1 MPSYILKQKRL
12 LFIVFLI
19 VAILIGV
26 KWYFIVIL
34 ICISLM
40 IIDAEHL
47 YPLAICTS
55 FFGGKK
61 ISIQALFPVFN
72 CFFFFYSE
80 LYECFVYFG
89 YLSLVRCIVCKYI
102 LPFGRLPFCFVEFPF
117 TVQCFLVWHSTIG
130 LFLLLPASTE
140 KTYPK
145 LVLQS
150 VYCLFFS
157 RSFIVSGLTVK
168 SLSHFEFT
176 FVYGMIN

>member
-1 MPSYILKQKRL
+1 MPSYILKQKHL

-19 VAILIGV
+19 VAILTGV
-26 KWYFIVIL
+26 KWYFVVIL

-55 FFGGKK
+55 FLGEKK
-61 ISIQALFPVFN
+61 ISVQALFPVFN
-72 CFFFFYSE
+72 CFFFLFWVVWMLCIFWIFIPYS
-80 LYECFVYFG
+80 VYC
-89 YLSLVRCIVCKYI
+89 LQISSPI
-102 LPFGRLPFCFVEFPF
+102 GRLPFCFVGFPF
-117 TVQCFLVWHSTIG
+117 TVQGFLVWHSTIG
-130 LFLLLPASTE
+130 LFLLLPPLPE

-145 LVLQS
+145 LVLLS

-157 RSFIVSGLTVK
+157 RSCMVSGLTVK

-176 FVYGMIN
+176 FVYGLIK

>member
-40 IIDAEHL
+40 TIDAEHL

-72 CFFFFYSE
+72 CFFFF
-80 LYECFVYFG
+80 FI
-89 YLSLVRCIVCKYI
+89 LSCMNALYI
-102 LPFGRLPFCFVEFPF
+102 LDIYPLLGVLFANIFSH
-117 TVQCFLVWHSTIG
+117 LVG
-130 LFLLLPASTE
+130 
-140 KTYPK
+140 
-145 LVLQS
+145 
-150 VYCLFFS
+150 CLFVLL
-157 RSFIVSGLTVK
+157 SFP
-168 SLSHFEFT
+168 SLSNAF
-176 FVYGMIN
+176 

>member
-55 FFGGKK
+55 FFGEKK
-61 ISIQALFPVFN
+61 IQFRPFSQFLIV
-72 CFFFFYSE
+72 FFFI
-80 LYECFVYFG
+80 
-89 YLSLVRCIVCKYI
+89 LSCMNALYI
-102 LPFGRLPFCFVEFPF
+102 LDIYPLLGVLFANIFSH
-117 TVQCFLVWHSTIG
+117 LVG
-130 LFLLLPASTE
+130 
-140 KTYPK
+140 
-145 LVLQS
+145 
-150 VYCLFFS
+150 CLFVLL
-157 RSFIVSGLTVK
+157 SFP
-168 SLSHFEFT
+168 SLSNAF
-176 FVYGMIN
+176 